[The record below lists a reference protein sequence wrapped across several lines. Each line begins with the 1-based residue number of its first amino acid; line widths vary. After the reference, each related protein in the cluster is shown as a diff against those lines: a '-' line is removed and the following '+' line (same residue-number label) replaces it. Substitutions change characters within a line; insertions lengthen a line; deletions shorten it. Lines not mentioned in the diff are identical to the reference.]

1 MKKIFFIVVMSLITI
16 NHLMSDDI
24 NEFEINGISI
34 GDSAI
39 NHFSKSELDSKR
51 SMYED
56 NRFSAIS
63 KLLDTGPYEG
73 VSVEVETND
82 ENYIIKAMNG
92 KILYDNKN
100 FEDCYKNEKKIVDEL
115 KVIFKNNAK
124 YNNWGKSPHPGDKSG
139 KSVGSHHQFEMNDGS
154 GFIMVECMDWST
166 ESGYTDNLKVSIIT
180 DEFNDFL
187 TEVYK

>member
-1 MKKIFFIVVMSLITI
+1 MKKLLIVFVFFTTI
-16 NHLMSDDI
+16 SNLVSDDI
-24 NEFEINGISI
+24 KDFEINGMSI

-39 NHFSKSELDSKR
+39 NHFSKNALDNKR
-51 SMYED
+51 FMYD
-56 NRFSAIS
+56 DKRFSAIS

-82 ENYIIKAMNG
+82 KNYIIKAMNG

-100 FEDCYKNEKKIVDEL
+100 FEDCYKNEKKIVSEL

-139 KSVGSHHQFEMNDGS
+139 KSVGSHHQFDMNDGS
-154 GFIMVECMDWST
+154 GFIMVECMDWSI

-180 DEFNDFL
+180 DEFNDWL